1 MDNIKILTSVIG
13 NKDLFQPYSL
23 QEISFFQSDFF
34 YEKIDI
40 FNIFAQ
46 TIIDSKEQNQ
56 DANNWSSEFSLEMI
70 LNTPNLNTMFID
82 EILPLLLEYYY
93 TNDTVLGFLK
103 IDHNSKFP
111 SGRKMPQTDWGI
123 LEKVVDKGYMIS
135 E

>member
-1 MDNIKILTSVIG
+1 MDNVKILTSVIG

-34 YEKIDI
+34 YKKIDI
-40 FNIFAQ
+40 FNFFAQ

-56 DANNWSSEFSLEMI
+56 GANNWSSEFSLEMI
-70 LNTPNLNTMFID
+70 LNTPSLNTIFID
-82 EILPLLLEYYY
+82 DILPLLLEYYY
-93 TNDTVLGFLK
+93 ANDRVLEFLK

-111 SGRKMPQTDWGI
+111 SGRKMHQTDWGI
-123 LEKVVDKGYMIS
+123 LEKVVNKGYMIS

>member
-1 MDNIKILTSVIG
+1 MDNIKILTLVIG
-13 NKDLFQPYSL
+13 NTDLFQPYSL

-56 DANNWSSEFSLEMI
+56 DANIWSSEFSLEMI
-70 LNTPNLNTMFID
+70 INTPDLNTIFID
-82 EILPLLLEYYY
+82 DILPLLLEYYY

-103 IDHNSKFP
+103 IENNSKFP

-123 LEKVVDKGYMIS
+123 LEKVVNKGYMIS